1 MFNLVS
7 KRYMFLLI
15 SLIIIVPGVI
25 SLAIFHLNVGIDF
38 AGGATVEIRPSQ
50 NLSTTSIIN
59 QLKPLK
65 LTNLQVLTGDNTNL
79 PANQVVWLRLN
90 TQVDTNVTNYIV
102 TTLQAKY
109 GSQLAVQADDYTLA
123 TKQTVFT
130 ITNFNTGVKP
140 SISDIRTALNNI
152 PKTTPN
158 GGVTGTGTTSTPT
171 ATATVATGTPTA
183 TAKGTA
189 TPSATA
195 TATAKATTTPTAK
208 GTPTAVAS
216 PTATATA
223 TTNTATIPVTIADV
237 QIGTTT
243 HTFTLLTSTEVNPD
257 KLTSIK
263 SALYNGSGTYSYGI
277 TNASVSASV
286 AFDTSLRAFL
296 AVLAASFFI
305 LIYIWFSF
313 RKVAKPWRYGACAI
327 IALLH
332 DVLVVLGVFSI
343 LGWLFNIQ
351 IDTLFITAL
360 LTIVGF
366 SVHDTI
372 VVFDRI
378 RENMQRRTSETFEQ
392 VVNASLVQTMS
403 RSLNTSLT
411 VLFTL
416 SALTLFGGV
425 TIRTFTLTLLIG
437 IFSGT
442 YSSIFNASML
452 LVIWEK
458 GELGLGRFNRY
469 RTPDGR
475 EARELVSTKG

>member
-15 SLIIIVPGVI
+15 SLIIIIPGVI

-59 QLKPLK
+59 QLKPLNLK
-65 LTNLQVLTGDNTNL
+65 NLQVLTGNNANL
-79 PANQVVWLRLN
+79 PADQVVWLRLN
-90 TQVDTNVTNYIV
+90 TQVDTNVTNYVV
-102 TTLQAKY
+102 TTLQGKY

-130 ITNFNTGVKP
+130 ITNFKTGVKP

-158 GGVTGTGTTSTPT
+158 GGVTGTGTASTPT
-171 ATATVATGTPTA
+171 ANATATVGTGTPTA
-183 TAKGTA
+183 V
-189 TPSATA
+189 PSATA
-195 TATAKATTTPTAK
+195 AATPKATTTPTAQ

-223 TTNTATIPVTIADV
+223 TTNTTATIPVTIADV
-237 QIGTTT
+237 QTGTTT
-243 HTFTLLTSTEVNPD
+243 NTFTLLTSTEVNPD

-263 SALYNGSGTYSYGI
+263 STLYNGSGTYSYGI

-442 YSSIFNASML
+442 YSSIFNASMF